1 MTQETRFD
9 TVDTEGDHSSD
20 VALRT
25 LWLPSALPNVRPK
38 ALLAL
43 LALGA
48 TWGASFLFIKVIVE
62 ETSPLEVAQGRMFFG
77 ALAVGAVLAVRR
89 TRPRWERSLW
99 AKVAVWTLVTVV
111 IPFILIAWA
120 EQHIASGTASVLNST
135 MPLFTALFA
144 AAFLAEEHLT
154 AARLA
159 GLMAGLLGV
168 VVLAGSDVVRIT
180 DSDVLGQMAVV
191 AAAACYGLGAVFA
204 RTLLRSEEPL
214 TLSGLQL
221 LAGTVLAMPLLL
233 AVEGAPDYS
242 LSIEA
247 WLSLVTL
254 GVVGSGLAY
263 VAYLWLVDYV
273 GSVRT
278 SLVTYIIPVV
288 GLLLG
293 WAVLDERIGINTGV
307 GAALIIL
314 GVAAVM
320 RGQLPAP
327 QRGRNRGGA
336 GT

>member
-1 MTQETRFD
+1 MTPRA
-9 TVDTEGDHSSD
+9 S
-20 VALRT
+20 AT
-25 LWLPSALPNVRPK
+25 LLI
-38 ALLAL
+38 
-43 LALGA
+43 LGGV
-48 TWGASFLFIKVIVE
+48 WGASFLFIKVVVE
-62 ETSPLEVAQGRMFFG
+62 ETSPMELVAGRLLFG
-77 ALAVGAVLAVRR
+77 ALAIGLVMVLRR
-89 TRPRWERSLW
+89 TPLPRRPSLLG
-99 AKVAVWTLVTVV
+99 KVCLMALMSNVV
-111 IPFILIAWA
+111 PFLLIAWA
-120 EQHIASGTASVLNST
+120 EVHIASGTASVLNST

-144 AAFLAEEHLT
+144 AAFLAEEHFT

-159 GLMAGLLGV
+159 GLMAGFLGV
-168 VVLAGSDVVRIT
+168 VVLAGSDVVHIT

-191 AAAACYGLGAVFA
+191 AAAACYGFGAVFA

-221 LAGTVLAMPLLL
+221 LAGTVMAMPLLL
-233 AVEGAPDYS
+233 ALEGAPDYS
-242 LSIEA
+242 LSLEA

-263 VAYLWLVDYV
+263 VAYLWLVDHV

-278 SLVTYIIPVV
+278 SLVTYVIPVV

-293 WAVLDERIGINTGV
+293 WAVLDEQIGINTGA

-327 QRGRNRGGA
+327 HRA
-336 GT
+336 PASTAVAAD